1 MRSER
6 VRKGVTLPEKI
17 LDDVDRKII
26 AFLRRNGR
34 AKLVDLSK
42 AIGFTSMGVKKRVAR
57 LINRGIISVTV
68 ALNKST
74 LNLEPA
80 FIRVAVDPQRLG
92 EFVASF
98 EECPRTIM
106 LFVRKNSAVDISML
120 VFGETRGALNGL
132 LSKVR
137 DQRGVMGAELQ
148 PLDEIYYTPYLS
160 LRVEKMLGDT
170 PPCRVN
176 CSLCSYYT
184 KYDCPGCPVS
194 PDYKGPL

>member
-1 MRSER
+1 M
-6 VRKGVTLPEKI
+6 PEKV
-17 LDDVDRKII
+17 LDDIDRKII

-57 LINRGIISVTV
+57 LIDRGIINVTV
-68 ALNKST
+68 VLNRST
-74 LNLEPA
+74 LNLKPA
-80 FIRVAVDPQRLG
+80 FISVAVDPQRF
-92 EFVASF
+92 ENFVTGF
-98 EECPRTIM
+98 EDCPRTIM
-106 LFVRKNSAVDISML
+106 LFVRKNSAMNVSML
-120 VFGETRGALNGL
+120 VFGETRGALSGL

-137 DQRGVMGAELQ
+137 AQNGVLEAELQ

-160 LRVEKMLGDT
+160 LRVEKMLGDA

-176 CSLCSYYT
+176 CSLCGYYT
-184 KYDCPGCPVS
+184 KDDCPGCPVS